1 MQERGPTMNEELLIG
16 VLALQGD
23 IEENKRAVTNALE
36 EMNQKGK
43 VVSVR
48 YPEEIMKIDGL
59 IIPGGESTVMG
70 LLIAIKNGLLDSI
83 NKALQKRLPVMG
95 TCAGMIILAKRSY
108 DRVVGNKKQLL
119 LGALDIEIERNSFG
133 RQYDSFESNLDIS
146 GIGNDFKGI
155 FIRAPSV
162 ISTGPEVQIL
172 SRFDGKIVAV
182 QQENIIGTSFHPELS
197 GDNRMHKLFIELIAK
212 WKKSNNH
219 N

>member
-1 MQERGPTMNEELLIG
+1 MNEEFLIG

-23 IEENKRAVTNALE
+23 VEENIRAATNTLE

-43 VVSVR
+43 VISVR

-119 LGALDIEIERNSFG
+119 LGAMDIEIERNSFG

-162 ISTGPEVQIL
+162 ISTGPQVQIL

-212 WKKSNNH
+212 WKKSNN
-219 N
+219 NN

>member
-1 MQERGPTMNEELLIG
+1 MNEELLIG

-23 IEENKRAVTNALE
+23 VEENIRAATNALE

-43 VVSVR
+43 IILVR

-59 IIPGGESTVMG
+59 IIPGGESTVVG
-70 LLIAIKNGLLDSI
+70 LLIAIKHGLLDSI
-83 NKALQKRLPVMG
+83 NKSLQKRLPVMG
-95 TCAGMIILAKRSY
+95 TCAGMIVLAKRSY

-162 ISTGPEVQIL
+162 ISTGPQVQIL

-212 WKKSNNH
+212 WKKANTNNA
-219 N
+219 NFKK

>member
-1 MQERGPTMNEELLIG
+1 MNEELLIG

-23 IEENKRAVTNALE
+23 VEENIRAATNTLE

-43 VVSVR
+43 VISVR

-162 ISTGPEVQIL
+162 ISAGPQVQIL

-212 WKKSNNH
+212 WKKSNN
-219 N
+219 NN

>member
-1 MQERGPTMNEELLIG
+1 MNDELLIG

-23 IEENKRAVTNALE
+23 VEENIKVATEALA

-43 VVSVR
+43 VISVR

-83 NKALQKRLPVMG
+83 NKVLQKGLPIMG
-95 TCAGMIILAKRSY
+95 TCAGMIILAKKSY

-119 LGALDIEIERNSFG
+119 LGALDIEVEHNSFG
-133 RQYDSFESNLDIS
+133 RQFDSFESNLEIS
-146 GIGNDFKGI
+146 GIGNDFRGI

-162 ISTGPEVQIL
+162 ITAGPQVQIL
-172 SRFDGKIVAV
+172 SKFDGKIVAV

-197 GDNRMHKLFIELIAK
+197 GDSRMHKMFIESITK
-212 WKKSNNH
+212 WKKENNH
-219 N
+219 

>member
-1 MQERGPTMNEELLIG
+1 MNDELLIG

-23 IEENKRAVTNALE
+23 VEENIKVATKALA

-43 VVSVR
+43 VISVR

-83 NKALQKRLPVMG
+83 NKVLQKGLPIMG
-95 TCAGMIILAKRSY
+95 TCAGMIILAKKSY

-119 LGALDIEIERNSFG
+119 LGALDIEVERNSFG
-133 RQYDSFESNLDIS
+133 RQFDSFESNLEIS
-146 GIGNDFKGI
+146 GIGNDFRGI

-162 ISTGPEVQIL
+162 ITAGPQVQIL
-172 SRFDGKIVAV
+172 SKFDGKIVAV

-197 GDNRMHKLFIELIAK
+197 GDSRMHKMFIESITK
-212 WKKSNNH
+212 WKNENNH
-219 N
+219 

>member
-1 MQERGPTMNEELLIG
+1 MNEELLIG

-23 IEENKRAVTNALE
+23 VEENIRAATNALE

-43 VVSVR
+43 IILVR

-59 IIPGGESTVMG
+59 IIPGGESTVVG
-70 LLIAIKNGLLDSI
+70 LLIAIKHGLLDSI
-83 NKALQKRLPVMG
+83 NKSLQKRLPVMG
-95 TCAGMIILAKRSY
+95 TCAGMIVLAKRSY

-162 ISTGPEVQIL
+162 TSTGPQVQIL

-197 GDNRMHKLFIELIAK
+197 GDNRMHKLFIEQIVK
-212 WKKSNNH
+212 WKKSNN
-219 N
+219 NN

>member
-1 MQERGPTMNEELLIG
+1 MNEGLLIG